1 MSNSHTVKSLKADLA
16 AANIAFPSKAKKA
29 ELEALLA
36 AATEPTPTEQ
46 PRKQRTSTKQIIRD
60 LFQDVG
66 FEMSV
71 EDVTAHVLAQAAVA
85 PATIVTMIGDLKNP
99 KYCGKEGVFHVER
112 VGDNYKRVDAPS
124 S

>member
-1 MSNSHTVKSLKADLA
+1 MSNSPTVKSLKADLT
-16 AANIAFPSKAKKA
+16 AANIEFPKKAKKA

-36 AATEPTPTEQ
+36 AATAPAETTA

-71 EDVTAHVLAQAAVA
+71 EDVQAHVLAQASVA

-99 KYCGKEGVFHVER
+99 KYCGKDGVFHVER
-112 VGDNYKRVDAPS
+112 VGDNYKRIDVPS